1 MGIIY
6 SIPVKAIK
14 NNGALKCTIPKE
26 ISEKIGIKK
35 SDKIVW
41 VLYEDG
47 KIEVKIE
54 K

>member
-6 SIPVKAIK
+6 SIPVKPIK

-26 ISEKIGIKK
+26 ITDKIGIKK
-35 SDKIVW
+35 DNKIVW
-41 VLYEDG
+41 ILYDDG